1 MELWRSTQSLDC
13 AADWAKARLLQEK
26 ASLAE
31 AELLS
36 GGVSNSILAHRYILT
51 EVHNMLTFNSRWLG

>member
-1 MELWRSTQSLDC
+1 MELWRSTQSLDS
-13 AADWAKARLLQEK
+13 AADWAKARRLQEI

-36 GGVSNSILAHRYILT
+36 GGVSSSILAHRNILT
-51 EVHNMLTFNSRWLG
+51 GACTTC

>member
-1 MELWRSTQSLDC
+1 MELWRSTQSLGSP
-13 AADWAKARLLQEK
+13 ADWARARLLQER

-36 GGVSNSILAHRYILT
+36 GGVSDIITLT
-51 EVHNMLTFNSRWLG
+51 GVHKMLTFNSRWLG